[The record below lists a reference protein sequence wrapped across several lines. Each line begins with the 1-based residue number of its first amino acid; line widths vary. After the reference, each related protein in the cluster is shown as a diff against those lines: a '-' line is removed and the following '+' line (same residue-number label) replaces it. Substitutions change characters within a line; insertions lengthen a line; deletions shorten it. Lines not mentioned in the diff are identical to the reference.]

1 MPQIFTVHLIDH
13 WRESRQGRRV
23 TVTTIA
29 TPTDEAPAINQ
40 ERAAAFA
47 DQLFG
52 YYTGGFVTFMIDLG
66 VRTGLLD
73 AVAEGPATS
82 TRLAARA
89 GLQERYVREWL
100 GAVATAGIVD
110 YNPATATYTLPAEH
124 AVCLTG
130 DTELNVAPLSLLA
143 GLLAQHIQPVAT
155 AFREGGGVPYAAYRP
170 EFTDVMDALSRGTL
184 DGVLV
189 EGIVPLVT
197 GLADRLH
204 AGIDVAD
211 IGCGTGHSTNLL
223 ARAFPASTF
232 VGYDLAIDAI
242 DRGRAEAREYGLSN
256 VAFDVLD
263 VTNLPPDPP
272 RGAVFAFDAIHDQT
286 DPAGVLRAVF
296 DALEPGG
303 TFVMFDIRASSQ
315 LEKNIGN
322 PLAPWLYAVS
332 TLHCMTV
339 SLAEGGAGLGTA
351 WGEEL
356 ALEMLNEAG
365 FVDLEVHEVPGDP
378 LDSAYVAHKPK

>member
-1 MPQIFTVHLIDH
+1 M
-13 WRESRQGRRV
+13 
-23 TVTTIA
+23 TTIA
-29 TPTDEAPAINQ
+29 TPSYDTPAIDEQ
-40 ERAAAFA
+40 RAAAFA
-47 DQLFG
+47 DKLFG
-52 YYTGGFVTFMIDLG
+52 FYTGGFVTFMIDLG

-73 AVAEGPATS
+73 ALAQGPATS
-82 TRLAARA
+82 SALADRA
-89 GLQERYVREWL
+89 DLHERYVREWL
-100 GAVATAGIVD
+100 GAVVTAGVVD
-110 YNPATATYTLPAEH
+110 YEPATGSYTLPAEH

-130 DTELNVAPLSLLA
+130 DTELNIAPLSLLA
-143 GLLAQHIQPVAT
+143 GLLATHIQPVAR
-155 AFREGGGVPYAAYRP
+155 AFRDGGGVPYTAYRP
-170 EFTDVMDALSRGTL
+170 EFTDVMDALNRGTF

-189 EGIVPLVT
+189 QGVVPLVA
-197 GLADRLH
+197 GLADRLRDGVD
-204 AGIDVAD
+204 AAD

-223 ARAFPASTF
+223 ARAFPTSRF
-232 VGYDLAIDAI
+232 VGYDLAADAI
-242 DRGRAEAREYGLSN
+242 NRARAEANDYGLSN

-263 VTNLPPDPP
+263 VTNLPTDPP
-272 RGAVFAFDAIHDQT
+272 LGAVFAFDAIHDQT

-303 TFVMFDIRASSQ
+303 LFVMLDIRASSH
-315 LEKNIGN
+315 LENNTGN

-356 ALEMLNEAG
+356 ALEMLAEAG

-378 LDSAYVAHKPK
+378 LDSLYVARKPE

>member
-1 MPQIFTVHLIDH
+1 VPATASAAD
-13 WRESRQGRRV
+13 G
-23 TVTTIA
+23 
-29 TPTDEAPAINQ
+29 TPTIDE

-52 YYTGGFVTFMIDLG
+52 FYTGGFVTFMIDLG

-73 AVAEGPATS
+73 VIAEGPATS
-82 TRLAARA
+82 TELATRA

-100 GAVATAGIVD
+100 GAVVTAGIVD
-110 YNPATATYTLPAEH
+110 YDPATTTYTLPAEH

-143 GLLAQHIQPVAT
+143 GLLAKHIQLIAT

-170 EFTDVMDALSRGTL
+170 EFTDVMDALSRGTF

-189 EGIVPLVT
+189 DGIVPLVS

-223 ARAFPASTF
+223 ARAFPASRF
-232 VGYDLAIDAI
+232 VGYDLAADAI
-242 DRGRAEAREYGLSN
+242 DRGRAEAGDYRLSN
-256 VAFDVLD
+256 VAFEVLD
-263 VTNLPPDPP
+263 VTKLPADPP
-272 RGAVFAFDAIHDQT
+272 LGAVFAFDAIHDQT
-286 DPAGVLRAVF
+286 DPASVLRAVF
-296 DALEPGG
+296 EALEPGG
-303 TFVMFDIRASSQ
+303 TFLMFDIRASSR
-315 LEKNIGN
+315 LENNLGN

-332 TLHCMTV
+332 TLHCLTV
-339 SLAEGGAGLGTA
+339 SLAEGGAGLGTV

-356 ALEMLNEAG
+356 ALEMLTEAG

-378 LDSAYVAHKPK
+378 LDSLYVTHKPK

>member
-1 MPQIFTVHLIDH
+1 M
-13 WRESRQGRRV
+13 
-23 TVTTIA
+23 TTIA
-29 TPTDEAPAINQ
+29 TASDDTPAIDK

-47 DQLFG
+47 DQVFG
-52 YYTGGFVTFMIDLG
+52 FYTGAFVTFMIDLG

-73 AVAEGPATS
+73 ALATGPATS
-82 TRLAARA
+82 SGLAERA
-89 GLQERYVREWL
+89 DRQERYVREWL
-100 GAVATAGIVD
+100 GSVVTAGLAD
-110 YNPATATYTLPAEH
+110 YDPATETYTLPAEH

-130 DTELNVAPLSLLA
+130 DTELNIAPLSMLA
-143 GLLAQHIQPVAT
+143 GLLGRHIQSVAA
-155 AFREGGGVPYAAYRP
+155 AFRDGGGVPYSAYRP

-184 DGVLV
+184 DGILIDSV
-189 EGIVPLVT
+189 VPLVA
-197 GLADRLH
+197 GLADHLD

-223 ARAFPASTF
+223 AKAFPSSRF
-232 VGYDLAIDAI
+232 VGYDLAADAI
-242 DRGRAEAREYGLSN
+242 DRGRAEADDYGLHN
-256 VAFDVLD
+256 VTFDVRD
-263 VTNLPPDPP
+263 VTKLPADPP
-272 RGAVFAFDAIHDQT
+272 LGAVFAFDAIHDQT

-303 TFVMFDIRASSQ
+303 TFVMFDIRASSH
-315 LEKNIGN
+315 LENNIAN

-356 ALEMLNEAG
+356 ALEMLADAG

-378 LDSAYVAHKPK
+378 LDSLYVARKPE